1 MLLEFVRL
9 KEQGTLSIKNGPV
22 SKFIEI
28 GKVAQQHF
36 TCFRT
41 LNFIQMYQ
49 FVFLLQLFKQ
59 SIVLANVSINVT
71 TYM

>member
-1 MLLEFVRL
+1 MF
-9 KEQGTLSIKNGPV
+9 KEQGTLDIKNGPV
-22 SKFIEI
+22 SKFNEI

-49 FVFLLQLFKQ
+49 FVFLVQLFNKA
-59 SIVLANVSINVT
+59 LF
-71 TYM
+71 

>member
-1 MLLEFVRL
+1 MTIAMILHMGL
-9 KEQGTLSIKNGPV
+9 KEQGTLGIKNGPV
-22 SKFIEI
+22 SKFNEI

-41 LNFIQMYQ
+41 LNFIQMYE

-59 SIVLANVSINVT
+59 SIVLGLN
-71 TYM
+71 

>member
-1 MLLEFVRL
+1 MLDLHFQT
-9 KEQGTLSIKNGPV
+9 KDQGTLGIKNGPV
-22 SKFIEI
+22 SKFNEI

-49 FVFLLQLFKQ
+49 FVFLVQLFKQ
-59 SIVLANVSINVT
+59 SIVLGFN
-71 TYM
+71 